1 MLTALHCFSTVA
13 RYSRRSFKFEPF
25 RDISL
30 SLSVPQ
36 ERSHTDDVKSREHPS
51 PKRRRVESP
60 GPRAMTSSLED
71 VSSLLLDDD
80 EDGHEAADTDHAL
93 DIKDVPD
100 LSLIHI

>member
-1 MLTALHCFSTVA
+1 MICSSNRF
-13 RYSRRSFKFEPF
+13 RSFKFEPF

-36 ERSHTDDVKSREHPS
+36 KHSHSEDQPS

-60 GPRAMTSSLED
+60 GPRAMSSSLED

-80 EDGHEAADTDHAL
+80 DDEDGHETADIEHAL

-100 LSLIHI
+100 LPDGKSK